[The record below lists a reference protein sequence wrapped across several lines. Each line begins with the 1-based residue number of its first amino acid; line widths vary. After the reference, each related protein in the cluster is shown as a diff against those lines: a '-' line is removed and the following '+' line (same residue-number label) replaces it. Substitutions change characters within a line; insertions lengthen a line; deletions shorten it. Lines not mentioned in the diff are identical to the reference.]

1 LLAFGCSDE
10 GDDEGAATTTTA
22 PAEETTTTISEET
35 AVIDAYRASW
45 AAFVTAS
52 GNPVDPD
59 HPALAAAMTGDALEG
74 ARQAIGA
81 LAEQGHYYAG
91 PPPDLVPQVVELDT
105 DRAVVEDCVIDT
117 ASEFAADGST
127 VNQGTDVPIAYRA
140 VMVKEDGAW
149 KNAELEQLE
158 TCTR

>member
-1 LLAFGCSDE
+1 LGCSGG
-10 GDDEGAATTTTA
+10 GDDDGAATTTTP
-22 PAEETTTTISEET
+22 PAEETTTTITEEE

-52 GNPVDPD
+52 ANPVDPD
-59 HPALAAAMTGDALEG
+59 HPALASTMTGDALVG
-74 ARQAIGA
+74 AQEAVGA
-81 LAEQGHYYAG
+81 LAEQGHYFAG
-91 PPPDLVPQVVELDT
+91 PPPDLAPQVVELDT
-105 DRAVVEDCVIDT
+105 DRAIVEDCVIDT

-127 VNQGTDVPIAYRA
+127 VNQGTDTPIAYRA